1 MKIFKNK
8 IIALLLLVALVM
20 PILATP
26 TQTYA
31 ASSSK
36 STKIESFAKKQL
48 GKDTCGQLKDH
59 LHLIVQDSH
68 IML

>member
-36 STKIESFAKKQL
+36 STKIESFA
-48 GKDTCGQLKDH
+48 GKTISEK
-59 LHLIVQDSH
+59 
-68 IML
+68 